1 MNEEVEEEEG
11 EGDGSTFE
19 RERERDFE
27 GDGQRLQ
34 FLTRAEFWGSLRDL
48 RKFLHV
54 SVVFD
59 KKPIGYS
66 RVFQRFVGVLK
77 KVKYWLKTS
86 VL

>member
-11 EGDGSTFE
+11 EGDGSTF
-19 RERERDFE
+19 ERERDFE

-54 SVVFD
+54 SVW
-59 KKPIGYS
+59 G
-66 RVFQRFVGVLK
+66 FQYFSKRNLFLCLTK
-77 KVKYWLKTS
+77 NL
-86 VL
+86 